1 MLIRWLLTTED
12 TRGCCVS
19 CLHSNHGGEFCSG
32 FLAGFCREQ
41 GIRQS
46 WTLPESSQQ
55 NGVAERRI
63 GLVME
68 IARTSLTHARAPHFL
83 WPYAVRYAA
92 HQLNLWPRVSQPEV
106 LPTGL
111 WTGSP
116 GVASRFHVWGC
127 LALVRDTSADKL
139 SPRAVPCVF
148 FGFPKESPDFTF
160 YYPPSHRFFGS
171 RYVRFE
177 EFVPYYVRY
186 PCRGLPVPPPPLFL
200 TPALLEG
207 NAAMSN
213 KMSALGFE
221 LGRTIR
227 AELLTIG
234 QEVHMAT
241 FAAHVLKGLPLE
253 YGFLRRKLDISSP
266 DMMVERVCSEVL
278 IEEQTLSIEQSYKQ
292 ITSDASAFAGAVN
305 TIVATTGVNGKEGKG
320 GQEQTDKKK
329 DGKWE
334 KKRAPLKGRC
344 YNCNEEGHMAA
355 KCPNKK
361 KDTTSAAAANVAE
374 GDGKGVSLT
383 VACSAAKLL
392 ADDKDLWFLDSGCS
406 QHMTDRKEWFTVI
419 RDPSATKSVK
429 GFDGS
434 MQKVAGAGEVLLEGT
449 NGLHVTLHD
458 VLFVPGMK
466 ANLVSPGQLLDK
478 GAKLQTEEGVTRIIA
493 SGGQVAATARYRHR
507 LHYLDL
513 KPGPAR
519 NGATA
524 AAACNGTA
532 AEAACT
538 NMAGGV
544 ASNGTGAAAAC
555 NGTAAVVA
563 CTNLAGGAA
572 SNGTAAAAACN
583 GRAAAAA
590 CNGRAAVAA
599 CKGTVVAAICNNTAA
614 TAACNGTA
622 AEVAGNGMPKIFAEV
637 VSSAPE
643 ENDEAASLTTYAVG
657 TEAMLNLR
665 HTHIE
670 NDHAGAVQSNKGMP
684 LVRLPTS
691 TMMALDAVDGNNMYG
706 IAFLAG
712 GAYGTDIYYDVEY
725 LDEADEEEGG
735 LRSIII
741 NLGVTLTGPEG
752 KVVDKGLLVV
762 EYMSS
767 TEGYLSLQIVH
778 DHPNKTLLLHQDA
791 YVAKVQQRFF
801 KGAPPKKQT
810 ITPLSSTSF
819 VMEGAELFAD
829 RTMADHL
836 AAGAHLRTDAHWH
849 ELFRTLS
856 YWAASPNMGL
866 LFKGGPERQ
875 IGDSLGTDWGQ
886 FGEIDL
892 GSRSV

>member
-1 MLIRWLLTTED
+1 
-12 TRGCCVS
+12 
-19 CLHSNHGGEFCSG
+19 
-32 FLAGFCREQ
+32 
-41 GIRQS
+41 
-46 WTLPESSQQ
+46 
-55 NGVAERRI
+55 
-63 GLVME
+63 
-68 IARTSLTHARAPHFL
+68 
-83 WPYAVRYAA
+83 
-92 HQLNLWPRVSQPEV
+92 
-106 LPTGL
+106 
-111 WTGSP
+111 
-116 GVASRFHVWGC
+116 
-127 LALVRDTSADKL
+127 
-139 SPRAVPCVF
+139 
-148 FGFPKESPDFTF
+148 
-160 YYPPSHRFFGS
+160 
-171 RYVRFE
+171 
-177 EFVPYYVRY
+177 
-186 PCRGLPVPPPPLFL
+186 
-200 TPALLEG
+200 
-207 NAAMSN
+207 
-213 KMSALGFE
+213 
-221 LGRTIR
+221 
-227 AELLTIG
+227 
-234 QEVHMAT
+234 MAT

-361 KDTTSAAAANVAE
+361 KDTT
-374 GDGKGVSLT
+374 
-383 VACSAAKLL
+383 
-392 ADDKDLWFLDSGCS
+392 
-406 QHMTDRKEWFTVI
+406 
-419 RDPSATKSVK
+419 
-429 GFDGS
+429 
-434 MQKVAGAGEVLLEGT
+434 
-449 NGLHVTLHD
+449 
-458 VLFVPGMK
+458 
-466 ANLVSPGQLLDK
+466 
-478 GAKLQTEEGVTRIIA
+478 
-493 SGGQVAATARYRHR
+493 
-507 LHYLDL
+507 
-513 KPGPAR
+513 
-519 NGATA
+519 
-524 AAACNGTA
+524 
-532 AEAACT
+532 
-538 NMAGGV
+538 
-544 ASNGTGAAAAC
+544 
-555 NGTAAVVA
+555 
-563 CTNLAGGAA
+563 
-572 SNGTAAAAACN
+572 
-583 GRAAAAA
+583 
-590 CNGRAAVAA
+590 
-599 CKGTVVAAICNNTAA
+599 
-614 TAACNGTA
+614 
-622 AEVAGNGMPKIFAEV
+622 
-637 VSSAPE
+637 
-643 ENDEAASLTTYAVG
+643 
-657 TEAMLNLR
+657 
-665 HTHIE
+665 
-670 NDHAGAVQSNKGMP
+670 SNKGMP

-866 LFKGGPERQ
+866 LFKGGPETVQ
-875 IGDSLGTDWGQ
+875 LTQAGGL
-886 FGEIDL
+886 
-892 GSRSV
+892 